1 MKHETHEPDVT
12 KSVTKSLPESNH
24 PQERRQKS
32 KVGFVQSGIVAV
44 FGLMVVTLM
53 VFGGDM
59 FNRGSQAVAAE
70 GHSSNIKVLEL
81 FTSHGCYSCPPAD
94 ELLGELIKSDPD
106 IIALEFHVDY
116 WDKLIHGSD
125 GSFKD
130 PYSNPEYTLRQHA
143 YNQQRLEGRRGV
155 YTPQMVVNG
164 RYVAVG
170 SQGRYIKH
178 GLESIKRPVVDLS
191 VTTDSTA
198 DAARTNLLIT
208 VDNSAGHDI
217 PQDAYVWLA
226 VFDVETTT
234 KITGGENN
242 RKTLVN
248 HHVVRQFEPIQT
260 SNGPGALRDGALT
273 LELETDVALEKGQGC
288 AVVFQRTSP
297 GPIYGAAY
305 CPDEMW
311 RAAG

>member
-1 MKHETHEPDVT
+1 MRLKRTEDDELQNMNKPQSTARST
-12 KSVTKSLPESNH
+12 K
-24 PQERRQKS
+24 RRHK
-32 KVGFVQSGIVAV
+32 GAAGYVQSGIVALSG
-44 FGLMVVTLM
+44 FMVLTLM
-53 VFGGDM
+53 FFGGD
-59 FNRGSQAVAAE
+59 FNRVSQAVAAD
-70 GHSSNIKVLEL
+70 GHSSETKVLEL

-94 ELLGELIKSDPD
+94 ELLGELLKSDPN

-116 WDKLIHGSD
+116 WDKLVYGSD

-170 SQGRYIKH
+170 SQRRYIKH
-178 GLESIKRPVVDLS
+178 GLDTIKRPYVDLS
-191 VTTDSTA
+191 VTTDSA
-198 DAARTNLLIT
+198 AGAARTNLQIT
-208 VDNSAGHDI
+208 VDNSAGNDI
-217 PQDAYVWLA
+217 PRDAYVWLA
-226 VFDVETTT
+226 IFDVETTT

-273 LELETDVALEKGQGC
+273 LELETEIALEKGQGC

-297 GPIYGAAY
+297 GPIYGASY
-305 CPDEMW
+305 CPDEIW
-311 RAAG
+311 RVPG